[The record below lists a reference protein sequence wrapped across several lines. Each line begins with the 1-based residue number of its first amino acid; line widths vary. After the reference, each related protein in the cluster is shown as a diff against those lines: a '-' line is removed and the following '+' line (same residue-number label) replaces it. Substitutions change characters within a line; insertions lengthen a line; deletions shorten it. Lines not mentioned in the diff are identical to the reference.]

1 MSAIEEIIDEIE
13 AYIDGC
19 KYQPFSNNKIVVN
32 KEEIDELLREL
43 RMKVPEE
50 VRHYQKIITNKEAIL
65 NDARTKAKTLLD
77 ETAVQANEQLSNHE
91 ITKQA
96 YQQAQGIVDDAA
108 MQAQRII
115 DEATRQANSMKAS
128 AVQYTDKLLRDFEQ
142 VLNRTVSTTERSYE
156 SFINQLVRYQ
166 ETVASNREDLKPALS
181 DVVRRSAPA
190 EPAPVPVPV
199 PVQEGPEPEMY
210 PEEGAEEYDGQEEYD
225 PEEYDEEA
233 PQEEE

>member
-166 ETVASNREDLKPALS
+166 ETVA
-181 DVVRRSAPA
+181 
-190 EPAPVPVPV
+190 
-199 PVQEGPEPEMY
+199 Q
-210 PEEGAEEYDGQEEYD
+210 
-225 PEEYDEEA
+225 
-233 PQEEE
+233 